1 MFKNLCQMADQVLIL
16 VCHCRMEKEHVMIRS
31 ESRVM
36 KLDQIHALEQKTPAK
51 AVAEPDID
59 IRHFTAQTCSKFQ
72 SNISIS
78 WTGS

>member
-1 MFKNLCQMADQVLIL
+1 
-16 VCHCRMEKEHVMIRS
+16 MIRS